1 MRYWPYII
9 GCIIIVFS
17 WYWLAWKI
25 RPLLRRKGYKIT
37 KMEFYGVL
45 FILSAVLIA
54 LLVTYWKTSGTF
66 IWR

>member
-1 MRYWPYII
+1 MRYWPYVIAS
-9 GCIIIVFS
+9 IIIFSS
-17 WYWLAWKI
+17 WYWLAGKI
-25 RPLLRRKGYKIT
+25 LPLLRRKGYKIT

-45 FILSAVLIA
+45 FVLYAVLIA